1 MKLAE
6 AFGLVLKRERKK
18 RGLTQVRLIEM
29 TGLDRRTIQH
39 YESAQRTPILQNI
52 EILAKVLGM
61 SPGALV
67 DLVFDELNNHSR

>member
-52 EILAKVLGM
+52 QIIAEALDM
-61 SPGALV
+61 SPGTLV
-67 DLVFDELNNHSR
+67 DLVFDELE